1 MWKVML
7 ADDEKS
13 IRTALGT
20 LIDWQSLDCEVVY
33 MARSGQDV
41 LDHIGQYRPDLLIT
55 DIRMP
60 GVDGVE
66 LANRLSGSELPIP
79 IIFLTAYT
87 DFSYAQAAVRYSV
100 ADYIV
105 KPNVLEELPQAIRR
119 IQERFGMQPAEQ
131 RRRIQQEVLRALLDD
146 TFTVE
151 EQPRANLAAYA
162 QLKSGGGPFQLI
174 VVQDL
179 SGQLRRLAKTCF
191 AQWDAVMFSISAN
204 EFAFLLLRALPERAQ
219 LEQACGALLGFSSS
233 LLQMGAGVCVSEP
246 FSSIDAL
253 RAAYD
258 RCSGVLCRTFREQA
272 FNLFFA
278 ADEDARRDEE
288 IGYHQQLDR
297 FFASLQGGSPGQI
310 DAELEALLS
319 ACEKGSMRTV
329 RSVGVL
335 MLVRC
340 LRILREINPDY
351 SQIFIDSAIQDRIY
365 EFKSMWE
372 FRRLAQDMTMQMR
385 TILSDRQNQ
394 TDWLITEVNDFIA
407 QNYCGHV
414 TLAEIAD
421 SVHVNRSY
429 LSRIYKERTGK
440 NVFDVINARRVEKAK
455 ELLQTTNMRV
465 YEVALFVGFEDAAYF
480 SRFFKRYT
488 GVSPKKFEYRGGSL

>member
-151 EQPRANLAAYA
+151 E
-162 QLKSGGGPFQLI
+162 
-174 VVQDL
+174 
-179 SGQLRRLAKTCF
+179 
-191 AQWDAVMFSISAN
+191 
-204 EFAFLLLRALPERAQ
+204 
-219 LEQACGALLGFSSS
+219 
-233 LLQMGAGVCVSEP
+233 
-246 FSSIDAL
+246 
-253 RAAYD
+253 
-258 RCSGVLCRTFREQA
+258 
-272 FNLFFA
+272 
-278 ADEDARRDEE
+278 
-288 IGYHQQLDR
+288 
-297 FFASLQGGSPGQI
+297 
-310 DAELEALLS
+310 
-319 ACEKGSMRTV
+319 
-329 RSVGVL
+329 
-335 MLVRC
+335 
-340 LRILREINPDY
+340 
-351 SQIFIDSAIQDRIY
+351 
-365 EFKSMWE
+365 
-372 FRRLAQDMTMQMR
+372 
-385 TILSDRQNQ
+385 
-394 TDWLITEVNDFIA
+394 
-407 QNYCGHV
+407 
-414 TLAEIAD
+414 
-421 SVHVNRSY
+421 
-429 LSRIYKERTGK
+429 
-440 NVFDVINARRVEKAK
+440 
-455 ELLQTTNMRV
+455 
-465 YEVALFVGFEDAAYF
+465 
-480 SRFFKRYT
+480 
-488 GVSPKKFEYRGGSL
+488 

>member
-191 AQWDAVMFSISAN
+191 AQWDAVMFSVSAN
-204 EFAFLLLRALPERAQ
+204 EFAFLLMHTSRKL
-219 LEQACGALLGFSSS
+219 
-233 LLQMGAGVCVSEP
+233 
-246 FSSIDAL
+246 
-253 RAAYD
+253 
-258 RCSGVLCRTFREQA
+258 
-272 FNLFFA
+272 
-278 ADEDARRDEE
+278 
-288 IGYHQQLDR
+288 H
-297 FFASLQGGSPGQI
+297 
-310 DAELEALLS
+310 
-319 ACEKGSMRTV
+319 
-329 RSVGVL
+329 
-335 MLVRC
+335 
-340 LRILREINPDY
+340 PD
-351 SQIFIDSAIQDRIY
+351 
-365 EFKSMWE
+365 
-372 FRRLAQDMTMQMR
+372 
-385 TILSDRQNQ
+385 
-394 TDWLITEVNDFIA
+394 
-407 QNYCGHV
+407 H
-414 TLAEIAD
+414 
-421 SVHVNRSY
+421 
-429 LSRIYKERTGK
+429 
-440 NVFDVINARRVEKAK
+440 
-455 ELLQTTNMRV
+455 
-465 YEVALFVGFEDAAYF
+465 
-480 SRFFKRYT
+480 
-488 GVSPKKFEYRGGSL
+488 PK

>member
-33 MARSGQDV
+33 MAR
-41 LDHIGQYRPDLLIT
+41 IGQYRPDLLIT

-191 AQWDAVMFSISAN
+191 AQWDAVMFSVSAN
-204 EFAFLLLRALPERAQ
+204 EFAFLLMHTLPERAQ
-219 LEQACGALLGFSSS
+219 IEQACGALLGFSSS
-233 LLQMGAGVCVSEP
+233 LLQMVAGVCVSEP
-246 FSSIDAL
+246 FSSIDAR

-258 RCSGVLCRTFREQA
+258 RCSGVLCRTFRKQA

-319 ACEKGSMRTV
+319 ACEKGSVRTV

-340 LRILREINPDY
+340 LRILREINPEY

-488 GVSPKKFEYRGGSL
+488 GVSPKKFEYRGGNL

>member
-191 AQWDAVMFSISAN
+191 AQWDAVMFSVSAN
-204 EFAFLLLRALPERAQ
+204 EFAFLLMHTLPERAQ
-219 LEQACGALLGFSSS
+219 IEQACGALLGFSSS
-233 LLQMGAGVCVSEP
+233 LLQMVAGVCVSEP

-258 RCSGVLCRTFREQA
+258 RCSGVLCRTFRKQA
-272 FNLFFA
+272 FNL
-278 ADEDARRDEE
+278 
-288 IGYHQQLDR
+288 
-297 FFASLQGGSPGQI
+297 FFASLQGGSPEQI

-319 ACEKGSMRTV
+319 ACEKGSVRTV

-340 LRILREINPDY
+340 LRILREINPEY

-488 GVSPKKFEYRGGSL
+488 GVSPKKFEYRGGNL

>member
-191 AQWDAVMFSISAN
+191 AQWDAVMFSVSAN
-204 EFAFLLLRALPERAQ
+204 EFAFLLMHTLPERAQ
-219 LEQACGALLGFSSS
+219 IEQACGALLGFSSS
-233 LLQMGAGVCVSEP
+233 LLQMVAGVCVSEP
-246 FSSIDAL
+246 FPRSTRCARPMTGAAAFCAGRSASRRSTCFSRRTRTRGGTRRSAIISSSTGFSRVC
-253 RAAYD
+253 RAGAPGRSTRSWR
-258 RCSGVLCRTFREQA
+258 RCSRRVKRGACARC
-272 FNLFFA
+272 A
-278 ADEDARRDEE
+278 A
-288 IGYHQQLDR
+288 
-297 FFASLQGGSPGQI
+297 
-310 DAELEALLS
+310 S
-319 ACEKGSMRTV
+319 AC
-329 RSVGVL
+329 
-335 MLVRC
+335 
-340 LRILREINPDY
+340 
-351 SQIFIDSAIQDRIY
+351 
-365 EFKSMWE
+365 
-372 FRRLAQDMTMQMR
+372 
-385 TILSDRQNQ
+385 
-394 TDWLITEVNDFIA
+394 
-407 QNYCGHV
+407 
-414 TLAEIAD
+414 
-421 SVHVNRSY
+421 
-429 LSRIYKERTGK
+429 
-440 NVFDVINARRVEKAK
+440 
-455 ELLQTTNMRV
+455 
-465 YEVALFVGFEDAAYF
+465 
-480 SRFFKRYT
+480 
-488 GVSPKKFEYRGGSL
+488 

>member
-1 MWKVML
+1 M
-7 ADDEKS
+7 
-13 IRTALGT
+13 
-20 LIDWQSLDCEVVY
+20 
-33 MARSGQDV
+33 
-41 LDHIGQYRPDLLIT
+41 
-55 DIRMP
+55 
-60 GVDGVE
+60 
-66 LANRLSGSELPIP
+66 
-79 IIFLTAYT
+79 
-87 DFSYAQAAVRYSV
+87 
-100 ADYIV
+100 
-105 KPNVLEELPQAIRR
+105 
-119 IQERFGMQPAEQ
+119 
-131 RRRIQQEVLRALLDD
+131 RALLDD

-191 AQWDAVMFSISAN
+191 AQWNAVMFSVSAN
-204 EFAFLLLRALPERAQ
+204 EFAFLLMHTLPERAQ
-219 LEQACGALLGFSSS
+219 IEQACGALLGFSSS
-233 LLQMGAGVCVSEP
+233 LLQMVAGVCVSEP

-258 RCSGVLCRTFREQA
+258 RCSGVLCRTFRKQA

-319 ACEKGSMRTV
+319 ACEKGSVRTV

-340 LRILREINPDY
+340 LRILREINPEY

-488 GVSPKKFEYRGGSL
+488 GVSPKKFEYRGGNL

>member
-162 QLKSGGGPFQLI
+162 QLKSGGG
-174 VVQDL
+174 
-179 SGQLRRLAKTCF
+179 R
-191 AQWDAVMFSISAN
+191 
-204 EFAFLLLRALPERAQ
+204 
-219 LEQACGALLGFSSS
+219 SS
-233 LLQMGAGVCVSEP
+233 
-246 FSSIDAL
+246 
-253 RAAYD
+253 
-258 RCSGVLCRTFREQA
+258 
-272 FNLFFA
+272 
-278 ADEDARRDEE
+278 
-288 IGYHQQLDR
+288 
-297 FFASLQGGSPGQI
+297 
-310 DAELEALLS
+310 
-319 ACEKGSMRTV
+319 
-329 RSVGVL
+329 
-335 MLVRC
+335 
-340 LRILREINPDY
+340 
-351 SQIFIDSAIQDRIY
+351 
-365 EFKSMWE
+365 
-372 FRRLAQDMTMQMR
+372 
-385 TILSDRQNQ
+385 
-394 TDWLITEVNDFIA
+394 
-407 QNYCGHV
+407 
-414 TLAEIAD
+414 
-421 SVHVNRSY
+421 
-429 LSRIYKERTGK
+429 
-440 NVFDVINARRVEKAK
+440 
-455 ELLQTTNMRV
+455 
-465 YEVALFVGFEDAAYF
+465 
-480 SRFFKRYT
+480 
-488 GVSPKKFEYRGGSL
+488 